1 MRADKKERR
10 GRAELTTETK
20 ATRRQGGRENGGKG
34 AGDQSLKGGER
45 RKYRG
50 GGVGG
55 TNYWVEDRLKDVL
68 YNTGKTANIL

>member
-1 MRADKKERR
+1 MWNLKIQQASEYNKKKQTHGEQ
-10 GRAELTTETK
+10 TSSY
-20 ATRRQGGRENGGKG
+20 QW
-34 AGDQSLKGGER
+34 GGER